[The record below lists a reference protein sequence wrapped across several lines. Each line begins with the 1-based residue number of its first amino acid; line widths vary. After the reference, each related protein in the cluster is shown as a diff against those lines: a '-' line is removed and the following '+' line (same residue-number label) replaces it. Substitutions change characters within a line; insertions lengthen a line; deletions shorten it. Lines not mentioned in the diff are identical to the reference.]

1 MPSFPTEGTPRGTV
15 VPSGFGTPP
24 VPLTETLQFEN
35 LVAQWTI
42 PAVVV
47 DSEGNVVAWNRG
59 AEIFYGCP
67 RSEVVHRRWVDAVGE
82 NAAMEPP
89 RGAEWCT
96 HHFDTRHRTQT
107 GRVLNV
113 RVARTEVPSRPGRRP
128 ASLYVLS
135 ERADAR
141 DLQARLERRVAALH
155 ILHEI
160 GEALQSA
167 TGLDG
172 ILRTILVGAT
182 AGQGLS
188 FNRAFL
194 LLAEEEHGELR
205 GRAAVGP
212 SDAGEADRI
221 WSELTLRSESLPSL
235 LRGLE
240 PYLEASDRKVNEI
253 VGGLRVAL
261 DGDAF
266 LARAFRSSSTLW
278 IDGGREKATGRG
290 VEESLLDRLGVRSFV
305 AVPLVADSRHIG
317 LLLADNAITGR
328 RIDFEDIEVLELLG
342 MQAAVA
348 IRRARLT
355 EELEAQ
361 AATLEKAY
369 DDLHESGRRLFR
381 AERLSSIG
389 HMAARVAHEIKNPLV
404 AIGGFARS
412 LLEDARDDDPARE
425 SLGIIVDEVRRLE
438 KILAQML
445 DYASDG
451 RPRARSVDLP
461 RIASE
466 SFNLM
471 QWEMDHAGVA
481 GHLEVEDAVPP
492 CACDRDQIFQA
503 MVILLQNAV
512 HAMPAGGD
520 LAVRIRPDGDRVV
533 IEVED
538 SGIGIPENIRE
549 RMFDPFFT
557 TKPGGTGL
565 GMPIV
570 SQIVRNHGGELE
582 VESREGEGTRVFVR
596 LPVTMNGEDHH
607 A

>member
-1 MPSFPTEGTPRGTV
+1 V
-15 VPSGFGTPP
+15 VSSGFGTPP
-24 VPLTETLQFEN
+24 VPLTETLQLEH
-35 LVAQWTI
+35 LVAQWAI

-47 DSEGNVVAWNRG
+47 DPEGKVVAWNRG
-59 AEIFYGCP
+59 AEIFYGCA
-67 RSEVVHRRWVDAVGE
+67 RSEVLHGRWTDAVGE
-82 NAAMEPP
+82 SAAMEPP
-89 RGAEWCT
+89 RGANWCT
-96 HHFDTRHRTQT
+96 HHFDSRHRTQT
-107 GRVLNV
+107 GRVVNV
-113 RVARTEVPSRPGRRP
+113 RVARTEVPTHPGRRA
-128 ASLYVLS
+128 ASLYLLS

-194 LLAEEEHGELR
+194 LLAEEEDGELR

-212 SDAGEADRI
+212 SDAGEAERI
-221 WSELTLRSESLPSL
+221 WNELTRRSETLPTL

-240 PYLEASDRKVNEI
+240 PFLEEPDREVNEI
-253 VGGLRVAL
+253 VRTLRVPL
-261 DGDAF
+261 DGDEF
-266 LARAFRSSSTLW
+266 LARAYRSSSTLW
-278 IDGGREKATGRG
+278 IDAGREKATGIG
-290 VEESLLDRLGVRSFV
+290 VEESLLEALGVNSLV
-305 AVPLVADSRHIG
+305 AVPLVAESKHIG
-317 LLLADNAITGR
+317 LLLADNAITAR
-328 RIDFEDIEVLELLG
+328 RIDYEDIEVLELLG

-361 AATLEKAY
+361 AAALEQAY
-369 DDLHESGRRLFR
+369 VELHESGRRLFR
-381 AERLSSIG
+381 AERLSAVG
-389 HMAARVAHEIKNPLV
+389 HMAAQVAHEIKNPLV

-412 LLEDARDDDPARE
+412 LLEDAGEEDPARE

-438 KILAQML
+438 KILGQML

-451 RPRARSVDLP
+451 RPRVGSVDIP

-466 SFNLM
+466 SFNLL

-481 GHLEVEDAVPP
+481 GHLEVEEPVPP

-503 MVILLQNAV
+503 LVILLQNAV
-512 HAMPAGGD
+512 HAMPGGGD
-520 LAVRIRPDGDRVV
+520 LTVRIGPDDDRVV
-533 IEVED
+533 IEIED
-538 SGIGIPENIRE
+538 NGVGIPEEVRARI
-549 RMFDPFFT
+549 FDPFFT
-557 TKPGGTGL
+557 TKPSGTGL

-570 SQIVRNHGGELE
+570 SQIVNNHRGDLKL
-582 VESREGEGTRVFVR
+582 ESREGEGTHVFVR
-596 LPVTMNGEDHH
+596 LPVSTKEEDHH
-607 A
+607 V